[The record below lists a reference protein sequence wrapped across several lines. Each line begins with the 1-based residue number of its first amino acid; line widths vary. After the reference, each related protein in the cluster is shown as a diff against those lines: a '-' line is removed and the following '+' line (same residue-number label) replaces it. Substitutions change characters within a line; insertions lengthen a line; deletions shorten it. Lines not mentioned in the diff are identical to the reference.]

1 MKLSEVGTL
10 DLGCII
16 DGSHW
21 NPQDFEIAILR
32 FAINYG
38 YDDVDMEKVEEDY
51 DNMNDL
57 CSHDYEDFIQ
67 ALWEESELA
76 VNWMNDQLPEN
87 YYFYIDDGS
96 LYLTYEEAGYHD

>member
-1 MKLSEVGTL
+1 MKLSEVDGS
-10 DLGCII
+10 DLGCVI

-21 NPQDFEIAILR
+21 NPQDFEVAILK
-32 FAINYG
+32 FATDYG
-38 YDDVDMEKVEEDY
+38 YDGADMELIMADY
-51 DNMNDL
+51 YNINDL
-57 CSHDYEDFIQ
+57 EGHDYEDFLQ

-76 VNWMNDQLPEN
+76 VNWMNDQVPMN